1 MSAPFML
8 GLLPEGEAFYTNPA
22 NSLADQKE
30 EAIEWLLRRDD
41 LISVHGVVNGTITD
55 ITAAYCRMWI
65 NKADLSDY
73 RTESDFPE
81 VVRNHEPALVS
92 EVLSDRAENERG
104 DRQLSADYRAG
115 AL

>member
-1 MSAPFML
+1 ML
-8 GLLPEGEAFYTNPA
+8 GPCMIGLLPDGEAFFTN
-22 NSLADQKE
+22 SRSTLEDQKA

-55 ITAAYCRMWI
+55 ITPAYCRMWM

-73 RTESDFPE
+73 NEEHDFPAM
-81 VVRNHEPALVS
+81 VREHEPKLIA
-92 EVLSDRAENERG
+92 EVLSDRAENDRAERAL
-104 DRQLSADYRAG
+104 RADYRAD